1 MDKLLLTAFLS
12 SLAGFLTAI
21 LSIVKLVNEKESK
34 TSEYRQTWTDSARKS
49 LAELV
54 GLINT
59 LASLNWSIT
68 KDADQLEKTISESI
82 NTWKKD
88 DIELF
93 KEFMKNKI
101 QHQHTTRREVTRE
114 LHQTYA
120 MIRLHFRLND
130 HDFGKIEQSFPHI
143 YTMLEGMASES
154 DSEKRTKLKEKI
166 HAAADE
172 LIVYSRI
179 LLKKEWEIVK
189 KGEKAFLQTKRWTIY
204 GSIVML
210 LILLS
215 IGIHAVISMWKAD
228 IKNPNE
234 QNFQQSPVLSAPR
247 AQEPSQTLTQPTTQ
261 NIPLQ
266 PIQINNSAWCG
277 TMAQQQHRSPSP
289 PTPAPRPAATPIPE
303 CAQK

>member
-49 LAELV
+49 LADLV

-59 LASLNWSIT
+59 LASLNWNIT
-68 KDADQLEKTISESI
+68 KDAYRLEESMATPF
-82 NTWKKD
+82 NNLEKD

-93 KEFMKNKI
+93 KEFMQNKI

-120 MIRLHFRLND
+120 MTRLHFRLND

-143 YTMLEGMASES
+143 YTMLESMASEN
-154 DSEKRTKLKEKI
+154 DSEKRAMLKEKI

-210 LILLS
+210 FILLS
-215 IGIHAVISMWKAD
+215 IGIHAVISMWKED

-234 QNFQQSPVLSAPR
+234 QYFQQSPVMPAPKT
-247 AQEPSQTLTQPTTQ
+247 QEPTNTFTLPTTQ
-261 NIPLQ
+261 NMPLQ

-277 TMAQQQHRSPSP
+277 TMGQRQYRPPSP
-289 PTPAPRPAATPIPE
+289 PTPRPVAAPAPE

>member
-34 TSEYRQTWTDSARKS
+34 TSEYRQAWTDSARKS
-49 LAELV
+49 LADLV

-59 LASLNWSIT
+59 LASLSWNIM
-68 KDADQLEKTISESI
+68 KDADTMESAMLSSI
-82 NTWKKD
+82 ENSKD
-88 DIELF
+88 ENVELF
-93 KEFMKNKI
+93 KKFMQDKI
-101 QHQHTTRREVTRE
+101 QNQHATRREITRD

-120 MIRLHFRLND
+120 MTRLHFRLND

-143 YTMLEGMASES
+143 YTMLESLATED

-179 LLKKEWEIVK
+179 LLKTEWEIVK

-210 LILLS
+210 FILVS
-215 IGIHAVISMWKAD
+215 IGIHAAISMWKDD
-228 IKNPNE
+228 IKKPNE
-234 QNFQQSPVLSAPR
+234 QNFQQTPTLLAPR
-247 AQEPSQTLTQPTTQ
+247 TLESAQTFTQPIINNTT
-261 NIPLQ
+261 PL
-266 PIQINNSAWCG
+266 PIQITNSAWCG
-277 TMAQQQHRSPSP
+277 NAVPQQNRAALA
-289 PTPAPRPAATPIPE
+289 PTPKSSIAPTPE